1 MPEFSAGPTLRLI
14 LPHAR
19 APPCAA
25 GVDTTSNV
33 ELRHGAV
40 VYGFGRLWLQPG

>member
-1 MPEFSAGPTLRLI
+1 MPEFSAGPTVRLI

-19 APPCAA
+19 APPFAA
-25 GVDTTSNV
+25 GAASVRSV